1 LDLREK
7 GPIIGMVVAAAA
19 AGGWLVYRAWPET
32 LPNVVLEDDDG
43 ETIALDAMREGKD
56 YLVLAFFL
64 ERCPI
69 SKFSVGLLQTE
80 HQKWSERAA
89 FVGLLVGSAAA
100 ATSYQEREEIDF
112 PVYGLRSTADPFA
125 VNELFEKVGSSY
137 GTGSAIYGGTV
148 VVVDAD
154 RTVVEIL
161 TQEDVKTLP
170 AKLQSLLE

>member
-1 LDLREK
+1 MDLRGK
-7 GPIIGMVVAAAA
+7 GPIIAMALAAAA
-19 AGGWLVYRAWPET
+19 AGGWLIYRAWPET
-32 LPNVVLEDDDG
+32 LPNVVLEDDEG
-43 ETIALDAMREGKD
+43 QTIALDAMREGKD

-64 ERCPI
+64 EGCPI
-69 SKFSVGLLQTE
+69 SKFSVGLLKTE

-89 FVGLLVGSAAA
+89 FVGLLIGSATA
-100 ATSYQEREEIDF
+100 ATSYQDNEELDF

-154 RTVVEIL
+154 RTVVEIFAK
-161 TQEDVKTLP
+161 EEVKGLP
-170 AKLQSLLE
+170 AELESLLQ